1 MFAKYK
7 AQLRRN
13 KLHKLGIELIIPS
26 NDQILLLGERSGVW
40 PVLNSMLTDK
50 KLTVYSFG
58 LYNNISWELD

>member
-50 KLTVYSFG
+50 KLTV
-58 LYNNISWELD
+58 